1 MSKYQKPTLE
11 SFGSFRDV
19 TRFGFL
25 SYFFGSYTR
34 RWSTTWTYQTS
45 NNYTQPSAS

>member
-19 TRFGFL
+19 TRYGFL
-25 SYFFGSYTR
+25 SYFFGRYTR
-34 RWSTTWTYQTS
+34 RRGYTWNSQTS
-45 NNYTQPSAS
+45 YDYDRPSSS

>member
-1 MSKYQKPTLE
+1 MSTYQKPTLE

-25 SYFFGSYTR
+25 SYFFGRYSRRLRYT
-34 RWSTTWTYQTS
+34 WNYQTS
-45 NNYTQPSAS
+45 YNYSQPSAS